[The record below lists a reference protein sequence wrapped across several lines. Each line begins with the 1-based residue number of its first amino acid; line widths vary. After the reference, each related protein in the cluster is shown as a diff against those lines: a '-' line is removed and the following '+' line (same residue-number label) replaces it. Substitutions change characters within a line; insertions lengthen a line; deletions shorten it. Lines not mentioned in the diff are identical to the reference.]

1 MKTLKSTSIKN
12 LFQNHIHQN
21 FPFLK
26 ESKILLAISGGV
38 DSVVLAYLCKEANLN
53 VALAHCN
60 FNLRGKESD
69 ADEEFVLELAKN
81 WNLEVFIENFNTKQ
95 FAIDKKMSTQVA
107 ARTLR
112 YFWFDEI
119 ASQLGYQYILTA
131 HHADDNFETFLI
143 NLSRGTGLD
152 GLLGIPEVNENIV
165 RPILPFKRE
174 DIEKFA
180 EQKKLKWRED
190 SSNSST
196 KYLRNKLRHDV
207 IPILKGI
214 NPKLLQNF
222 EKTQQYLNDIKD
234 IVDDRVDEVA
244 KEVVSK
250 TSNNGI
256 AFNINELQLLSN
268 TRAYLYEL
276 LNGYGFSQ
284 WEDIMDLLTAQPGKQ
299 VFSNTHRLLK
309 DRDYLILSEIKEQP
323 NETIKITESQSLVL
337 APFGQLLLEEIEGIK
352 TTAKHVAYVD
362 KSFLKFPLTLRQ
374 WQEGD
379 YFYPSGMAGKKKLS
393 KYFKDEKLS
402 LLDKEHVWLLCSEND
417 VVWVLNHRADKRFLV
432 TDKTK
437 SILKIEIKQ

>member
-1 MKTLKSTSIKN
+1 MLKK
-12 LFQNHIHQN
+12 FEQHVHQN
-21 FPFLK
+21 FPYLK
-26 ESKILLAISGGV
+26 ESKILLAISGGI
-38 DSVVLAYLCKEANLN
+38 DSVVLAYLCKEINLN
-53 VALAHCN
+53 IALAHCN
-60 FNLRGKESD
+60 FNLRSKESD
-69 ADEEFVLELAKN
+69 ADEEFVLELARN

-112 YFWFDEI
+112 YFWFDEM

-165 RPILPFKRE
+165 RLMLPFKRE

-180 EQKKLKWRED
+180 KQKKLKWRED

-244 KEVVSK
+244 KKVVSK

-256 AFNINELQLLSN
+256 AFKINELQLLSN

-309 DRDYLILSEIKEQP
+309 DREYLILSEIKEQP

-337 APFGQLLLEEIEGIK
+337 APFGQLLLEEIEGIEM
-352 TTAKHVAYVD
+352 TAKHVAYVD
-362 KSFLKFPLTLRQ
+362 KSLLKFPLTLRQ

-379 YFYPSGMAGKKKLS
+379 YFYPSGMTGKKKLS

-402 LLDKEHVWLLCSEND
+402 LLDKEHVWLLCSENE
-417 VVWVLNHRADKRFLV
+417 VVWVLNHRVDDRFMV

-437 SILKIEIKQ
+437 SILKIVIKQ

>member
-1 MKTLKSTSIKN
+1 MLKQ
-12 LFQNHIHQN
+12 FEQHINKN

-26 ESKILLAISGGV
+26 KGKLLIAISGGV
-38 DSVVLAYLCKEANLN
+38 DSVVLAYLCKEINLN

-95 FAIDKKMSTQVA
+95 FALDKKMSTQVA

-152 GLLGIPEVNENIV
+152 GLLGIPDVNENIV
-165 RPILPFKRE
+165 RPLLPFKRE

-180 EQKKLKWRED
+180 KQKKLKWKED

-222 EKTQQYLNDIKD
+222 EKTQEYLNDIKD
-234 IVDDRVDEVA
+234 IVDDRVDEIA
-244 KEVVSK
+244 KKLVSK
-250 TSNNGI
+250 TSHNGI
-256 AFNINELQLLSN
+256 ALNIEELQKLSN
-268 TRAYLYEL
+268 TKAYLYEL
-276 LNGYGFSQ
+276 LHGFGFTQ
-284 WEDIMDLLTAQPGKQ
+284 WNDILDLLSAQSGKQ

-309 DRDYLILSEIKEQP
+309 DRDYLILSEI
-323 NETIKITESQSLVL
+323 NEKPIEAIKINESQSLVL
-337 APFGQLLLEEIEGIK
+337 TPFGKLSIK
-352 TTAKHVAYVD
+352 EVD
-362 KSFLKFPLTLRQ
+362 KITKTSKHIIYIDKSLLKFPLTLRQ

-379 YFYPSGMAGKKKLS
+379 FFYPLGMKGKKKLS

-402 LLDKEHVWLLCSEND
+402 LLDKENIWLLCSDND
-417 VVWVLNHRADKRFLV
+417 IVWVLNHRADSRFEV

>member
-1 MKTLKSTSIKN
+1 MLKQFKQHIQKN
-12 LFQNHIHQN
+12 L
-21 FPFLK
+21 PFLK
-26 ESKILLAISGGV
+26 ENKLLLAISGGV
-38 DSVVLAYLCKEANLN
+38 DSVVLAYLCKEINLN
-53 VALAHCN
+53 IALAHCN
-60 FNLRGKESD
+60 FNLRNKESD

-119 ASQLGYQYILTA
+119 ASQLQYQYILTA

-152 GLLGIPEVNENIV
+152 GLLGIPEVNQTIV
-165 RPILPFKRE
+165 RPLLPYKRE
-174 DIEKFA
+174 DIENFA
-180 EQKKLKWRED
+180 KQKKLKWRED

-222 EKTQQYLNDIKD
+222 AKTQQYLNDIKD
-234 IVDDRVDEVA
+234 IVDDRVDDVA
-244 KEVVSK
+244 KKIVSH

-256 AFNINELQLLSN
+256 AININKLQQLSN
-268 TRAYLYEL
+268 TKAYLYEL
-276 LNGYGFSQ
+276 LNAYGFTQ
-284 WEDIMDLLTAQPGKQ
+284 WEDILDLLTAQPGKQ

-309 DRDYLILSEIKEQP
+309 DRNHLILSEIKEQP
-323 NETIKITESQSLVL
+323 NEIIKIVESQSLVL
-337 APFGQLLLEEIEGIK
+337 APFGQLAIEEVESIQK
-352 TTAKHVAYVD
+352 TSKHIAYVD
-362 KSFLKFPLTLRQ
+362 KALLKFPLTLKP

-379 YFYPSGMAGKKKLS
+379 YFYPSGMTGKKKLS
-393 KYFKDEKLS
+393 KYFKDEKMS

-417 VVWVLNHRADKRFLV
+417 VVWILNHRVDNRFV
-432 TDKTK
+432 VSDKTK
-437 SILKIEIKQ
+437 NILKIEIHQ

>member
-1 MKTLKSTSIKN
+1 MLKQFKQHIQQN
-12 LFQNHIHQN
+12 L
-21 FPFLK
+21 PFLK
-26 ESKILLAISGGV
+26 ENKLLLAISGGV
-38 DSVVLAYLCKEANLN
+38 DSVVLAYLCKEINLN
-53 VALAHCN
+53 IALAHCN
-60 FNLRGKESD
+60 FNLRNKESD

-119 ASQLGYQYILTA
+119 ASQLQYQYILTA

-152 GLLGIPEVNENIV
+152 GLLGIPEVNQTIV
-165 RPILPFKRE
+165 RPLLPYKRE
-174 DIEKFA
+174 DIENFA
-180 EQKKLKWRED
+180 KQKKLKWRED

-222 EKTQQYLNDIKD
+222 AKTQQYLNDIKD
-234 IVDDRVDEVA
+234 IVDDRVDDVA
-244 KEVVSK
+244 KKIVSH

-256 AFNINELQLLSN
+256 AININKLQQLSN
-268 TRAYLYEL
+268 TKAYLYEL
-276 LNGYGFSQ
+276 LNAYGFTQ
-284 WEDIMDLLTAQPGKQ
+284 WEDILDLLTAQPGKQ

-309 DRDYLILSEIKEQP
+309 DRNHLILSEIKEQP
-323 NETIKITESQSLVL
+323 NEIIKIVESQSLVL
-337 APFGQLLLEEIEGIK
+337 APFGQLAIEEVESIQK
-352 TTAKHVAYVD
+352 TSKHIAYVD
-362 KSFLKFPLTLRQ
+362 KALLKFPLTLKP

-379 YFYPSGMAGKKKLS
+379 YFYPSGMTGKKKLS
-393 KYFKDEKLS
+393 KYFKDEKMS

-417 VVWVLNHRADKRFLV
+417 VVWILNHRVDNRFV
-432 TDKTK
+432 VSDKTK
-437 SILKIEIKQ
+437 NILKIEIHQ

>member
-1 MKTLKSTSIKN
+1 MLKK
-12 LFQNHIHQN
+12 FEQHINQN

-26 ESKILLAISGGV
+26 ESKILLAISGGI
-38 DSVVLAYLCKEANLN
+38 DSVVLAYLCKEINLN
-53 VALAHCN
+53 IALAHCN

-69 ADEEFVLELAKN
+69 ADEEFVLELARN

-112 YFWFDEI
+112 YFWFDEM

-152 GLLGIPEVNENIV
+152 GLLGIPEINENIV
-165 RPILPFKRE
+165 RPLLPFKRE

-180 EQKKLKWRED
+180 KRKKLKWRED

-244 KEVVSK
+244 KKVVGK
-250 TSNNGI
+250 TNNNGI
-256 AFNINELQLLSN
+256 AFNINELQQLNN

-284 WEDIMDLLTAQPGKQ
+284 WEDIMDLLTTQPGKQ

-337 APFGQLLLEEIEGIK
+337 APFGQLLLEEVESIK
-352 TTAKHVAYVD
+352 ETAKHVAYVD
-362 KSFLKFPLTLRQ
+362 KTLLKYPLILRR

-379 YFYPSGMAGKKKLS
+379 YFYPSGMTGKKKLS
-393 KYFKDEKLS
+393 KFFKDEKMS
-402 LLDKEHVWLLCSEND
+402 LLDKENVWLLCSENE
-417 VVWVLNHRADKRFLV
+417 VFWILNYRTDNRFMV
-432 TDKTK
+432 TEKTK
-437 SILKIEIKQ
+437 NILKIEIKQ

>member
-1 MKTLKSTSIKN
+1 MYKKFN
-12 LFQNHIHQN
+12 EHINQN

-26 ESKILLAISGGV
+26 EGKLLIAISGGI
-38 DSVVLAYLCKEANLN
+38 DSVVLAHLCKQMSLN
-53 VALAHCN
+53 IAFAHCN

-69 ADEEFVLELAKN
+69 ADEDFVLELAKD
-81 WNLEVFIENFNTKQ
+81 WDLEVFIENFNTKQ
-95 FAIDKKMSTQVA
+95 FAIDKKISTQMA

-119 ASQLGYQYILTA
+119 ASQLGYNYILTA

-152 GLLGIPEVNENIV
+152 GLLGIPDVNENKV
-165 RPILPFKRE
+165 RPLLLFNLE
-174 DIEKFA
+174 DIEKYA
-180 EQKKLKWRED
+180 KQKKLKWVED

-214 NPKLLQNF
+214 NPQLLQNF
-222 EKTQQYLNDIKD
+222 EKTQQYLNDAKA

-244 KEVVSK
+244 KKIISK
-250 TSNNGI
+250 TSNDGI
-256 AFNINELQLLSN
+256 AFNINELQKMSN

-276 LNGYGFSQ
+276 LNGYGFTQ
-284 WEDIMDLLTAQPGKQ
+284 WNDILNLLTAQAGKQ

-309 DRDYLILSEIKEQP
+309 DRDYLILSEIGALPDESIHIQ
-323 NETIKITESQSLVL
+323 ESQSLVL
-337 APFGQLLLEEIEGIK
+337 TPFGQLSITKVDAIEE
-352 TTAKHVAYVD
+352 TARHIAYVD
-362 KSFLKFPLTLRQ
+362 AKLLKFPLTLRQ

-379 YFYPSGMAGKKKLS
+379 YFYPSGMPGKKKLS

-402 LLDKEHVWLLCSEND
+402 LLDKENVWLLCSGDD
-417 VVWVLNHRADKRFLV
+417 VVWILNHRSDNRFIV
-432 TDKTK
+432 TEDTK
-437 SILKIEIKQ
+437 DILKIEIK

>member
-1 MKTLKSTSIKN
+1 MLKQ
-12 LFQNHIHQN
+12 FEQHINQN

-38 DSVVLAYLCKEANLN
+38 DSVVLAYLCKEIKLN
-53 VALAHCN
+53 IALAHCN

-95 FAIDKKMSTQVA
+95 FATDKKMSTQVA

-119 ASQLGYQYILTA
+119 ASQLGYSYILTA

-152 GLLGIPEVNENIV
+152 GLLGIPEVNDNIV
-165 RPILPFKRE
+165 RPLLPFKRE

-180 EQKKLKWRED
+180 KQKKLKWKED

-222 EKTQQYLNDIKD
+222 DKTQQYLNDIKD
-234 IVDDRVDEVA
+234 IVDDRVDDVA
-244 KEVVSK
+244 KKAVSK

-256 AFNINELQLLSN
+256 AFNINELQQLSN
-268 TRAYLYEL
+268 RRAYLYEL
-276 LNGYGFSQ
+276 LHGYGFSQ
-284 WEDIMDLLTAQPGKQ
+284 WDDIMDLLTAQPGKQ

-309 DRDYLILSEIKEQP
+309 DREYLILSEINEKP
-323 NETIKITESQSLVL
+323 NESIKINESQSLVL
-337 APFGQLLLEEIEGIK
+337 TPFGQLALDETK
-352 TTAKHVAYVD
+352 STQTTAKHIVYID
-362 KSFLKFPLTLRQ
+362 KERLKFPLTLRQ
-374 WQEGD
+374 WEEGD
-379 YFYPSGMAGKKKLS
+379 YFYPSGMTGKKKLS
-393 KYFKDEKLS
+393 KYFKDVKLS

-417 VVWVLNHRADKRFLV
+417 IVWVLNHRVDERFKV

-437 SILKIEIKQ
+437 SILKIQIIQ

>member
-1 MKTLKSTSIKN
+1 MLKQ
-12 LFQNHIHQN
+12 FEQHINKN

-26 ESKILLAISGGV
+26 KGKLLIAISGGV
-38 DSVVLAYLCKEANLN
+38 DSVVLAYLCKEINLN

-60 FNLRGKESD
+60 FNLRDKESD
-69 ADEEFVLELAKN
+69 ADEDFVLELAKN

-95 FAIDKKMSTQVA
+95 FAQDKKMSTQVA

-152 GLLGIPEVNENIV
+152 GLLGIPDVNENIV
-165 RPILPFKRE
+165 RPLLPFKRE

-180 EQKKLKWRED
+180 KQKKLKWRED

-222 EKTQQYLNDIKD
+222 KKTQEYLNDIKD
-234 IVDDRVDEVA
+234 IVDDRIDEVA
-244 KEVVSK
+244 KKVVSK
-250 TSNNGI
+250 TSHNGI
-256 AFNINELQLLSN
+256 ALHIEELQKLTN
-268 TRAYLYEL
+268 TQAYLYEL
-276 LNGYGFSQ
+276 LHGFGFTQ
-284 WEDIMDLLTAQPGKQ
+284 WNDILDLLSAQSGKQ
-299 VFSNTHRLLK
+299 IFSNTHRLLK
-309 DRDYLILSEIKEQP
+309 DRDYLILSEIKEQQDKS
-323 NETIKITESQSLVL
+323 IKITDYQSLVL
-337 APFGQLLLEEIEGIK
+337 VPFGKLSIKEVDK
-352 TTAKHVAYVD
+352 TTKTSKHIIYLD
-362 KSFLKFPLTLRQ
+362 KSLLKFPLTLRQ
-374 WQEGD
+374 WKEGD
-379 YFYPSGMAGKKKLS
+379 FFFPLGMKGKKKLS

-402 LLDKEHVWLLCSEND
+402 LLEKENIWLLCSDND
-417 VVWVLNHRADKRFLV
+417 IVWILNQRADSRFEV
-432 TDKTK
+432 TEKTK